1 MKNDKLYAL
10 INDEGLYSDNLL
22 GTAVTG
28 KDKNYLRDIK
38 NLLDVFAVNGEDNR
52 RGLWIEFPW
61 DQKEDYANRW
71 IFISVSCYNGHIYLS
86 ISDNDFISFVVHDDS
101 SNPGRKRKSRKVL
114 LGALKEYLEEKI
126 PEIAAD
132 VDAYNKYVD
141 DNLPYHQRTG
151 RIPRK
156 ELVRIVPWKRLTLKD
171 PQKTIQVL
179 EACIN
184 KERAPFN
191 GIITN
196 DLYSKYYNIAKHTYN
211 ESYGCPFIDDFTMFG
226 PPTDKNKLDDE
237 SPDEYLQDFQYGEL
251 GWSGMTLYLTDGDLP
266 AESYFELNIGSDSNI
281 AVGLEV
287 AISLYDSGC
296 PLIINDAERLLDIVE
311 EKGEIILTSNKDL
324 DCMAGQNNGSIFELP
339 NEYEIG
345 KPYEITREQYNEIV
359 SLARWEPGEQVA
371 LINESD
377 SGYS

>member
-1 MKNDKLYAL
+1 MSMLFQPSGFSSVVVTAWGKRMLIEISNLMEVFKPLDK
-10 INDEGLYSDNLL
+10 
-22 GTAVTG
+22 TG
-28 KDKNYLRDIK
+28 K
-38 NLLDVFAVNGEDNR
+38 
-52 RGLWIEFPW
+52 RGVWIELPKYRYFSGSSW
-61 DQKEDYANRW
+61 F
-71 IFISVSCYNGHIYLS
+71 FISITSLNGHHYLEITQNEGSLCS
-86 ISDNDFISFVVHDDS
+86 ISDCKDKYGLAESMTWILRPLIDF
-101 SNPGRKRKSRKVL
+101 
-114 LGALKEYLEEKI
+114 LKAKI
-126 PEIAAD
+126 PIIASD
-132 VDAYNKYVD
+132 PDAYNKYVD

-191 GIITN
+191 GLITN

-359 SLARWEPGEQVA
+359 SLARWEPVEQVA

>member
-132 VDAYNKYVD
+132 VDAYNKYVEQ
-141 DNLPYHQRTG
+141 NLPKRQRIG
-151 RIPRK
+151 HISSK
-156 ELVRIVPWKRLTLKD
+156 YLNSIVPWHRKMPSTPERC
-171 PQKTIQVL
+171 IQVL
-179 EACIN
+179 
-184 KERAPFN
+184 KECMANELEYRKQHSASASESLPSSYRPPYREMN
-191 GIITN
+191 I
-196 DLYSKYYNIAKHTYN
+196 DLYAKYFRIAQDAHDQHFKSFYKDYYEEGVQYDMRLLATD
-211 ESYGCPFIDDFTMFG
+211 CFT
-226 PPTDKNKLDDE
+226 P
-237 SPDEYLQDFQYGEL
+237 GEWIFSIEIHDPSRMAL
-251 GWSGMTLYLTDGDLP
+251 FMDV
-266 AESYFELNIGSDSNI
+266 
-281 AVGLEV
+281 AV
-287 AISLYDSGC
+287 ALYDSGC
-296 PLIINDAERLLDIVE
+296 PLLIRNAKKLLDILE
-311 EKGEIILTSNKDL
+311 EKDEVILAVDPDDNCIRHNETDYFTLPDETFLGWPS
-324 DCMAGQNNGSIFELP
+324 ELS
-339 NEYEIG
+339 
-345 KPYEITREQYNEIV
+345 REQYDQIV
-359 SLARWEPGEQVA
+359 TLARWDKEIQVA
-371 LINESD
+371 LAT
-377 SGYS
+377 